1 MKKLILLAAIAVAAL
16 DTAAAAPAATANVT
30 ITKAGYLP
38 STVTIGAGDSVAFT
52 NTDTAAH
59 QVVFSKTTGVTCTP
73 NPLVLQATQSGTCTF
88 ATAGTFAYHD
98 AQAKKMKGT
107 VAVQAAPSSVTLT
120 ASPLVLVYGGHATLS
135 GAVSNHAAGE
145 KATIDAQQC
154 GESASKTLAT
164 VTTTAGGTFGY
175 TAQPL
180 MQTTYTVRW
189 KSTTSS
195 AATVRVRPRIHV
207 GRVAPHRYSVRV
219 SAAQSLAGK
228 AISFQR
234 YNRLRGTWITVKRV
248 PLVSGPSAVAPTVVS
263 AATIRVR
270 VPARTRVRVVL
281 PSAQAAPCYLAGTS
295 NVIFS

>member
-1 MKKLILLAAIAVAAL
+1 MKKLILLAAIAVTAL
-16 DTAAAAPAATANVT
+16 GAAAPAPAATANVT

-38 STVTIGAGDSVAFT
+38 STVTIRTGDSVAFT

-73 NPLVLQATQSGTCTF
+73 NPLVLQATQGGSCSF
-88 ATAGTFAYHD
+88 ATAGTYAYHD
-98 AQAKKMKGT
+98 AQNKKMKGT
-107 VAVQAAPSSVTLT
+107 VVVQGAPSSVTLT
-120 ASPLVLVYGGHATLS
+120 VSPVVVVYGGHATLS
-135 GAVSNHAAGE
+135 GTVSNHAVGE
-145 KATIDAQQC
+145 KVTIDAQQC
-154 GESASKTLAT
+154 GESSSKTLAN
-164 VTTTAGGTFGY
+164 VTTTTGGAFSY

-180 MQTTYTVRW
+180 MQTTYTARW
-189 KSTTSS
+189 KSTTSP

-219 SAAQSLAGK
+219 YSAQSLAGK
-228 AISFQR
+228 VISFQR
-234 YNRLRGTWITVKRV
+234 YNRSRGTWITVKRV
-248 PLVSGPSAVAPTVVS
+248 PLVSGPSAVAPTIVS
-263 AATIRVR
+263 AATVRVR